1 MSPADKEALI
11 EALAGAHRS
20 VDPDGRI
27 RSAPAFF
34 DLDAS
39 GREEAFQR
47 TLESRAME
55 AALEPE
61 GLSSTAK
68 RVLAM
73 IRRA

>member
-11 EALAGAHRS
+11 EAVAGSHRR

-27 RSAPAFF
+27 RSAPAFH
-34 DLDAS
+34 DLDAR
-39 GREEAFQR
+39 GREAAFER
-47 TLESRAME
+47 ALESRMME
-55 AALEPE
+55 AALDPE

-73 IRRA
+73 IRRS